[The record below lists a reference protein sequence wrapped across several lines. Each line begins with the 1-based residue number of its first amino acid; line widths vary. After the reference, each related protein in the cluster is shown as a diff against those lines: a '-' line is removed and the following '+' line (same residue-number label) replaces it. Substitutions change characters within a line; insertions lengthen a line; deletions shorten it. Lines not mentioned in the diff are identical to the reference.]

1 MKSEVRYL
9 MTQKQIN
16 RFTIIQKTLEG
27 SMSVK
32 EAAES
37 LGLSTRQI
45 IRLRN
50 GVKNN
55 GAAALIHKNQ
65 GRKPAHA
72 INDEQNKQIIQLKK
86 EKYAGA
92 NFMHFRELLQEHEN
106 ITIGYTALSTILK
119 EAGIVSPKTR
129 RRYKPHRRRKRKPQ
143 AGLLI
148 QMDATPF
155 SWFHDGKR
163 YTLHGAIDDATGNI
177 VGLYMTKN
185 ECMQGYF
192 ETTRQIIENF
202 GVPVSIYA
210 DRHAIFLSTKAGKIT
225 IEEQLQGKICNDTQ
239 FGRAMEELGITLI
252 AARSPQAKGRVE
264 RLWDTLQSR
273 LPVEFSI
280 RGICSI
286 DDANEF
292 LKGYIPKFNSMF
304 SVDPIDTESA
314 YSPLKEGIELDNI
327 LCVKEKRMADKGGV
341 FSFYGKHFIIT
352 PQENQP
358 AFSTK
363 KQINVFV
370 SSITG
375 IRAECNGIVYS
386 TVPFIKPTK
395 ASKTT
400 QPKER
405 NTHRPPDD
413 HYFKYGQNLFKKLTY
428 EYSDQEILEMLNHI
442 FLRKYS

>member
-16 RFTIIQKTLEG
+16 RFSIIQKTLEG

-72 INDEQNKQIIQLKK
+72 INDEQKNQIIKLKK
-86 EKYAGA
+86 EKYQGA
-92 NFMHFRELLQEHEN
+92 NFTHFCELLKEHEN
-106 ITIGYTALSTILK
+106 ITISYTALSTILK
-119 EAGIVSPKTR
+119 QAGIVSPKTR

-163 YTLHGAIDDATGNI
+163 YALHGAIDDATGNI

-185 ECMQGYF
+185 ECLQGYF

-202 GVPVSIYA
+202 GVPISIYA

-225 IEEQLQGKICNDTQ
+225 VEEQLQGKVCNDTQ
-239 FGRAMEELGITLI
+239 FGRAMKELGITLI

-292 LKGYIPKFNSMF
+292 LKEYIPKFNSMF

-327 LCVKEKRMADKGGV
+327 LCVKEKRMVDKGGV
-341 FSFYGKHFIIT
+341 FSFYGKHFKIT

-358 AFSTK
+358 TFSTK

-375 IRAECNGIVYS
+375 VRAEYNGIIYS
-386 TVPFIKPTK
+386 TVPFIKSSK
-395 ASKTT
+395 ASKAA

-405 NTHRPPDD
+405 KTYRPPDN

-428 EYSDQEILEMLNHI
+428 EDSDQEILEMLSHI